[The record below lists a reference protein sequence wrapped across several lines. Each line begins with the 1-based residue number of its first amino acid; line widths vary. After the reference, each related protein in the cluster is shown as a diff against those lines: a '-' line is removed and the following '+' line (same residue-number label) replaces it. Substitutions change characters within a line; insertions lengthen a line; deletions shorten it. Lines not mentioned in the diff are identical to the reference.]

1 MGEFSCK
8 QKVKVEIPSQPIL
21 EMPVLSTPSWSVKS
35 TSNLKNIKLL
45 PDGIEYDYSAGRSP
59 FIELTNDF
67 CLYSLP
73 TSVRII
79 LNPGKAGLNK
89 VTFSLR
95 ANDKSAYTPYEFT
108 DISKDEDREIVIPA
122 SDILTDVNDKVGY
135 PIHFHSMRFAFTSDN
150 PVGHNKIQIKEM
162 VMVYDYI
169 TVGFPELKALSWLS
183 IYPNPAKKEACL
195 NVNLDK
201 KTDIGLRIYTS
212 TGMMVASEDYKMSDG
227 RNLVL
232 PINNLANGT
241 YLVKVLVGGK
251 TDTVKLIIHN

>member
-1 MGEFSCK
+1 
-8 QKVKVEIPSQPIL
+8 
-21 EMPVLSTPSWSVKS
+21 MPVLSTPSWSVKS

-79 LNPGKAGLNK
+79 LNPGKAGLSK

-95 ANDKSAYTPYEFT
+95 TNDKSAYTPYEFT

-135 PIHFHSMRFAFTSDN
+135 PIHFHS
-150 PVGHNKIQIKEM
+150 
-162 VMVYDYI
+162 
-169 TVGFPELKALSWLS
+169 
-183 IYPNPAKKEACL
+183 
-195 NVNLDK
+195 
-201 KTDIGLRIYTS
+201 
-212 TGMMVASEDYKMSDG
+212 
-227 RNLVL
+227 
-232 PINNLANGT
+232 
-241 YLVKVLVGGK
+241 
-251 TDTVKLIIHN
+251 IIL